1 MAIPPRPPAPPP
13 ALRSNP
19 ETFSANAEATILYQW
34 GAFPAWLERIAR
46 FTESQAEAA
55 LTAAL
60 GGALPPLAGK
70 AGQFLRVKEDG
81 SGPELVARPAGDQ
94 LEAAG
99 TGIMV
104 KTSGGVVAR
113 SLTSGGNNGI
123 QILYGSGSA
132 GDPTINGIT
141 RTQAQW
147 DAGADTTEAVISPA
161 KLQGKVAAMLPT
173 GLGQAAWAAG
183 TSTEEA
189 LISPAKLAALLTAP
203 AARAVGSHALA
214 RRTSGT
220 AANIGDTLA
229 GSALA
234 AANANGDGSSNLSG
248 TWICLGYSTDTSS
261 ATRTTLWRR
270 IS

>member
-1 MAIPPRPPAPPP
+1 MPIPARPPAPPP

-46 FTESQAEAA
+46 YTEAQAEAA

-81 SGPELVARPAGDQ
+81 SAPELVARPAGDQ

-147 DAGADTTEAVISPA
+147 RDPSDTTEAV
-161 KLQGKVAAMLPT
+161 L
-173 GLGQAAWAAG
+173 
-183 TSTEEA
+183 
-189 LISPAKLAALLTAP
+189 SPAKLAAYRDARMLGWGQAWPDTAASRSSGTVYQNTTGRP
-203 AARAVGSHALA
+203 IALFV
-214 RRTSGT
+214 RTSSGSPQ
-220 AANIGDTLA
+220 ALQVSLNGVSGWVKIGEALNS
-229 GSALA
+229 GSDKREAFGIMPADHFYRLT
-234 AANANGDGSSNLSG
+234 SG
-248 TWICLGYSTDTSS
+248 GIEEWTEL
-261 ATRTTLWRR
+261 R
-270 IS
+270 

>member
-1 MAIPPRPPAPPP
+1 
-13 ALRSNP
+13 P

-34 GAFPAWLERIAR
+34 GAFPTWLEQIAR

-60 GGALPPLAGK
+60 GGDLPPLVGK

-132 GDPTINGIT
+132 GDPTINGVT
-141 RTQAQW
+141 RSTAQW
-147 DAGADTTEAVISPA
+147 RDASDTTEAV
-161 KLQGKVAAMLPT
+161 L
-173 GLGQAAWAAG
+173 
-183 TSTEEA
+183 
-189 LISPAKLAALLTAP
+189 SPAKLAAVFGSAGAAP
-203 AARAVGSHALA
+203 RFTCRAWVNFDGTGASPTIRTGANVSSITDHGAGRYTINFATPMQDENYALVS
-214 RRTSGT
+214 TCKG
-220 AANIGDTLA
+220 A
-229 GSALA
+229 GSLAVMIDALPTA
-234 AANANGDGSSNLSG
+234 SGCTIRLNNGNG
-248 TWICLGYSTDTSS
+248 TFYDSEV
-261 ATRTTLWRR
+261 
-270 IS
+270 

>member
-1 MAIPPRPPAPPP
+1 M
-13 ALRSNP
+13 
-19 ETFSANAEATILYQW
+19 
-34 GAFPAWLERIAR
+34 
-46 FTESQAEAA
+46 
-55 LTAAL
+55 
-60 GGALPPLAGK
+60 
-70 AGQFLRVKEDG
+70 
-81 SGPELVARPAGDQ
+81 
-94 LEAAG
+94 
-99 TGIMV
+99 
-104 KTSGGVVAR
+104 
-113 SLTSGGNNGI
+113 
-123 QILYGSGSA
+123 
-132 GDPTINGIT
+132 
-141 RTQAQW
+141 
-147 DAGADTTEAVISPA
+147 ISPA

-183 TSTEEA
+183 TSTAEA